1 MSTTPVSAHVIRY
14 AAFTDDP
21 GGGNPAGIVLDASS
35 FNEERMLQVTRE
47 VGYSETAFLRP
58 HLDAAGEYDVRYF
71 SPEAEVPFCGH
82 ATVAAGVA
90 LTERDG
96 PGEFVFHVR
105 AGPVP
110 VSTRRDSS
118 GVATA
123 SLTSVQTYVEKAED
137 DAVDEAVRALRWRR
151 DELDPELPPRI
162 AFAGA
167 RHLILA
173 AATRRRLAGLDY
185 EFERLKALMLELEL
199 TTVDL
204 VWRDRDDLYHV
215 RNPFPVGGVY
225 EDPATGAA
233 AAAFGGYLRALGLVA
248 TPARVSVLQGQD
260 MGRPSVIVV
269 DIGPGGGGIRVT
281 GGAVPI
287 A

>member
-1 MSTTPVSAHVIRY
+1 MSTTPVFAHVIRY

-21 GGGNPAGIVLDASS
+21 GGGNPACIVLDASS
-35 FNEERMLQVTRE
+35 FDEERMLRVARE

-58 HLDAAGEYDVRYF
+58 HLDATREYDVRYF

-82 ATVAAGVA
+82 ATIAAGVA

-96 PGEFVFHVR
+96 PGEFVFHVS

-110 VSTRRDSS
+110 VSTRRDAW

-123 SLTSVQTYVEKAED
+123 SLTSVQPYAEKAED

-269 DIGPGGGGIRVT
+269 DIGPGGGGITVM

>member
-1 MSTTPVSAHVIRY
+1 MSTTPVFAHVIRY

-21 GGGNPAGIVLDASS
+21 GGGNPACIVLDASS
-35 FNEERMLQVTRE
+35 FDEERMLRVARE

-58 HLDAAGEYDVRYF
+58 HLDAAREYDVRYF

-82 ATVAAGVA
+82 ATIAAGVA

-96 PGEFVFHVR
+96 PGEFVFHVS

-110 VSTRRDSS
+110 VSTRRDAW

-123 SLTSVQTYVEKAED
+123 SLTSVQPYAEKAED

-173 AATRRRLAGLDY
+173 AATRHRLAGLDY

-269 DIGPGGGGIRVT
+269 DIGPGGGGITVT

>member
-1 MSTTPVSAHVIRY
+1 MPTTPVSANVIRY

-35 FNEERMLQVTRE
+35 LDEQRMLEVARE

-58 HLDAAGEYDVRYF
+58 RFDASGEYDVRYF

-96 PGEFVFHVR
+96 PGELVFHVR
-105 AGPVP
+105 AGRVP
-110 VSTRRDSS
+110 VRTRRDAS

-123 SLTSVQTYVEKAED
+123 SLTSVQPYVEEAGD
-137 DAVDEAVRALRWRR
+137 GAVDEALDALRWRR

-173 AATRRRLAGLDY
+173 AATRRRLAALDY
-185 EFERLKALMLELEL
+185 EFDRLKGLMLELDL

-204 VWRDRDDLYHV
+204 VWRERDDLYHV

-260 MGRPSVIVV
+260 MGRPSLIVV
-269 DIGPGGGGIRVT
+269 DIGSGDGGITVT